1 MVDVSG
7 TVVVVGGSVTGTVS
21 GGTVEV
27 EVVVTGVDVVVYAHS
42 GTISQPMSSMFHA
55 SI

>member
-1 MVDVSG
+1 M
-7 TVVVVGGSVTGTVS
+7 VVGGSVTGTVS

-27 EVVVTGVDVVVYAHS
+27 EVVVGGVDAVVNAHA
-42 GTISQPMSSMFHA
+42 GTISQYASSIFHA